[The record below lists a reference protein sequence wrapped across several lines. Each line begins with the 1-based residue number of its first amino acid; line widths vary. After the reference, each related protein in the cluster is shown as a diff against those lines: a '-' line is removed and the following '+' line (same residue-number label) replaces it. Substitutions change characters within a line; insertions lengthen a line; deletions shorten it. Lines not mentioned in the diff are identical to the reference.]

1 MAHRLP
7 GRKWSG
13 KESRDERLAAIGE
26 YSENAIIALQA
37 ELLDEVDAAITLSD
51 SAGVVR
57 YWSGGAQRL
66 YGYTAE
72 EALGRKLADL
82 MGVDERD
89 VELHR
94 LRRSALAGR
103 TDAGELDVRDKRGR
117 VFPVYARVRGVPLG
131 GPDAAAGGGT
141 ISVSVDISARRKAEQ
156 AIARNAEG
164 QEELANLGRLA
175 IRAESLEE
183 LFDHAVI
190 VATRVLSADCAWLV
204 ERLPE
209 ARGFIVRAGV
219 GWPDER
225 RGEHI
230 PEGARS
236 MSGYAVRSREAVV
249 VEDWED
255 EQRFLPSRKLRARG
269 VRSSVAVLVGEP
281 DAPFGVLAV
290 HYPRPKAFPSDC
302 LPFLEMLANV
312 LADAIR
318 RRDAQETLR
327 HQALHDELT
336 GLPNRTLFLDRVG
349 HALAE
354 SDRHHRPPGV
364 FFMDLDH
371 FKLVNDSLGH
381 AAGDELLRLVA
392 SRLADAIRPG
402 DTLARL
408 GGDEFAVLCEQLPS
422 EVSAIH
428 IASQLLGALEQPVV
442 LDGDDHAV
450 NASIGI
456 ALGTGKSSADDLLRD
471 ADSALYHAKTA
482 GRARAELFDQEMHAR
497 VLGRVRT
504 ESALRA
510 ALADEEVYVHY
521 QPLVSLGSGQII
533 GVEALARWWHPDWGP
548 VSPVEFIPVAEES
561 GLIPQLGAL
570 VMRRA
575 VHEGVIWR
583 EYADFTGITVNV
595 SARQLVQP
603 EEVAALVR
611 EVIAAEG
618 IAPSFLTLEIT
629 ESVLIEQLD
638 AARSTLASLVDLGVC
653 LSLDDFGTG
662 YSSLSYLGGL
672 PFDSV
677 KIDRALIRNIVDI
690 PQASALAAA
699 IVHMGHALD
708 LKVIAEGVE
717 KREQA
722 ALLRGLDC
730 DIAQGFYF
738 GRPMA
743 PELLTALLKDRP
755 KWLPPPAKPSM
766 TTRGRQTRDLTGRQP
781 DSSRRK
787 QRRSS
792 PAS

>member
-1 MAHRLP
+1 
-7 GRKWSG
+7 
-13 KESRDERLAAIGE
+13 
-26 YSENAIIALQA
+26 
-37 ELLDEVDAAITLSD
+37 
-51 SAGVVR
+51 
-57 YWSGGAQRL
+57 
-66 YGYTAE
+66 
-72 EALGRKLADL
+72 
-82 MGVDERD
+82 
-89 VELHR
+89 
-94 LRRSALAGR
+94 
-103 TDAGELDVRDKRGR
+103 
-117 VFPVYARVRGVPLG
+117 
-131 GPDAAAGGGT
+131 
-141 ISVSVDISARRKAEQ
+141 
-156 AIARNAEG
+156 
-164 QEELANLGRLA
+164 
-175 IRAESLEE
+175 
-183 LFDHAVI
+183 
-190 VATRVLSADCAWLV
+190 
-204 ERLPE
+204 
-209 ARGFIVRAGV
+209 
-219 GWPDER
+219 
-225 RGEHI
+225 
-230 PEGARS
+230 
-236 MSGYAVRSREAVV
+236 
-249 VEDWED
+249 
-255 EQRFLPSRKLRARG
+255 
-269 VRSSVAVLVGEP
+269 
-281 DAPFGVLAV
+281 
-290 HYPRPKAFPSDC
+290 
-302 LPFLEMLANV
+302 
-312 LADAIR
+312 
-318 RRDAQETLR
+318 
-327 HQALHDELT
+327 
-336 GLPNRTLFLDRVG
+336 
-349 HALAE
+349 
-354 SDRHHRPPGV
+354 
-364 FFMDLDH
+364 
-371 FKLVNDSLGH
+371 
-381 AAGDELLRLVA
+381 
-392 SRLADAIRPG
+392 
-402 DTLARL
+402 
-408 GGDEFAVLCEQLPS
+408 
-422 EVSAIH
+422 
-428 IASQLLGALEQPVV
+428 
-442 LDGDDHAV
+442 
-450 NASIGI
+450 
-456 ALGTGKSSADDLLRD
+456 
-471 ADSALYHAKTA
+471 
-482 GRARAELFDQEMHAR
+482 MHAR

-603 EEVAALVR
+603 EEVVALVR